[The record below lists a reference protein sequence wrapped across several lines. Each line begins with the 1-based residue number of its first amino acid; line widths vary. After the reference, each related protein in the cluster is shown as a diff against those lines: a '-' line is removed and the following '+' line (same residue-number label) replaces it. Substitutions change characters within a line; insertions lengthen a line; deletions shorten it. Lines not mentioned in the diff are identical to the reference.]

1 MSDTSE
7 QVFETDVKISGIAMA
22 RRKRFAEE
30 KLKSQLELENSEG
43 YVGAGYQ
50 PIQPEFE
57 ERVPRIWFDTQGEIV
72 AFGYDDSF
80 ADIQDD
86 WKTHDFDEKI
96 LGMIK
101 FQNPNRFFV
110 QETRDE
116 DGTFHYNIKSKQNN
130 HRSLSHQSGLVHAA
144 KLTGALDELVDI
156 TVEIKNDTITVKLT
170 DAGKDHITKDPKVY
184 LKNDDLQIHITAPKN
199 PHILIHS
206 YNVDINT
213 LITEDFVA
221 DAEGFAF
228 KSVYGTSPFRYGRV

>member
-7 QVFETDVKISGIAMA
+7 QIFEPDVKISEKALA
-22 RRKRFAEE
+22 RRRRFEEE
-30 KLKSQLELENSEG
+30 KLKARLAEEDSEG
-43 YVGAGYQ
+43 YVGTGYQ
-50 PIQPEFE
+50 PIQPTFE
-57 ERVPRIWFDTQGEIV
+57 EKVPRVWFDTQGEIV

-80 ADIQDD
+80 SDIQDD
-86 WKTHDFDEKI
+86 WKTHDFDEKL

-116 DGTFHYNIKSKQNN
+116 DGTFHYHIKSKQNR

-144 KLTGALDELVDI
+144 KLTGFLDELVDV
-156 TVEIKNDTITVKLT
+156 TVEIKNDKINVKLT
-170 DAGKDHITKDPKVY
+170 DAGKDHITKDSKVY
-184 LKNDDLQIHITAPKN
+184 LKNDHLQIHITAPKN
-199 PHILIHS
+199 PHILLHS
-206 YNVDINT
+206 YDIDINT

-228 KSVYGTSPFRYGRV
+228 KSVYGTSPFRYGRL